1 MIVRKGN
8 ENLKITDEAEAIDKY
23 TEELKKQGIKAIVVL
38 AHNPSNQNGT
48 STEFDAADIAKKVDD
63 EVDVIFSAHNHV
75 YNNKVVDNKLIVQA
89 YSYGSAFSDVDVEI
103 DNTGEIVKKDAKIVT
118 VYQKDYTPD
127 PEVSSIMKKYE
138 DLAAP
143 IKAEVVG
150 KSSTDLAKG
159 YPSSGPTGDI
169 ALGNLIAD
177 GMKAEMNADF
187 ALMNGGGVRSQ
198 LDAGDVTYG
207 DLFAIQPFGNV
218 LNKVKLSG
226 ADLET
231 VLNNQI
237 TSSGLDFHIAGFNY
251 TWDGST
257 NKVVDITLPDGSK
270 IDKEKEYTVV
280 VNNYMYGNEK
290 YGIGALSSDMEVG
303 PEDLQATVNYIK
315 TLKSPFEYK
324 AEGRIQNVAAAKT
337 AEQQEPTLKIAQ

>member
-1 MIVRKGN
+1 
-8 ENLKITDEAEAIDKY
+8 
-23 TEELKKQGIKAIVVL
+23 
-38 AHNPSNQNGT
+38 
-48 STEFDAADIAKKVDD
+48 
-63 EVDVIFSAHNHV
+63 
-75 YNNKVVDNKLIVQA
+75 
-89 YSYGSAFSDVDVEI
+89 
-103 DNTGEIVKKDAKIVT
+103 
-118 VYQKDYTPD
+118 
-127 PEVSSIMKKYE
+127 
-138 DLAAP
+138 
-143 IKAEVVG
+143 
-150 KSSTDLAKG
+150 
-159 YPSSGPTGDI
+159 
-169 ALGNLIAD
+169 
-177 GMKAEMNADF
+177 MKAEMNADF

-251 TWDGST
+251 KWDSST

-315 TLKSPFEYK
+315 TLNSPFEYT